1 MGAAH
6 APPRRSAALK
16 SRRLRVDI
24 IFEALQPIA
33 HHEGVLGNHATIMTR
48 DVRRVGGGWANVA
61 TITGD
66 TMRHQ
71 MRYGSSLAVLRAAD
85 MLGETLSEG
94 ALRLLF
100 AGGMVTGR
108 GDPSTINLDR
118 YRELCELVPNEAA
131 LRRLLMNAMWAKVTV
146 AHFTEPDLG
155 DSLTAIAIEPGA
167 RGAKLCRGLPCA
179 LPYEGVTI
187 GLDVDDRG
195 CLMKSYNEQRMPC
208 SAAMSMRFA
217 IMVVERLGGA
227 DMATL
232 NAMERRFEEL
242 MAGEAN
248 DGRSV
253 VGCNGTV
260 LATI

>member
-1 MGAAH
+1 MNDIAKLHIVVRADLPASGDVAVQAIHAARAYQAEH
-6 APPRRSAALK
+6 SALEAAWFASSNTIAL
-16 SRRLRVDI
+16 L
-24 IFEALQPIA
+24 
-33 HHEGVLGNHATIMTR
+33 T
-48 DVRRVGGGWANVA
+48 
-61 TITGD
+61 
-66 TMRHQ
+66 
-71 MRYGSSLAVLRAAD
+71 
-85 MLGETLSEG
+85 
-94 ALRLLF
+94 
-100 AGGMVTGR
+100 
-108 GDPSTINLDR
+108 
-118 YRELCELVPNEAA
+118 VPNEAA

-242 MAGEAN
+242 MADEAN